1 MDEKDKQNRDYS
13 DFFSEKREQPEV
25 NRSHMETNQP
35 SEEPVSEAEVETW
48 RPERREYH
56 YYSYSSKHDANDL
69 QEISPPLT
77 KLEELPSSQVAVEVP
92 PAEQANPAGP
102 KSNWSAAP
110 RKKSGF
116 RRAFLAF
123 LAGAVV
129 MGGLMFGADHYN
141 LFTGGANGGASG
153 AAPVSGSGTLAANSG
168 EGGSGV
174 RTANLDVVRPS
185 DISGI
190 VDQASPAVVKI
201 ETFVKGRSA
210 SSGSSLF
217 NDPFFRQF
225 FGDDFFFS
233 RPEASPRN
241 ADELQPAG
249 MGTGFIF
256 DKEGYILTN
265 QHVIGD
271 ADVIRVYIQD
281 YNNNEP
287 VQAELLGSSYDLDL
301 AVLKIE
307 GSGEFPTLPL
317 GNADQTKVGD
327 WVVAIGNPYGFDHT
341 VTVGVLSAKE
351 RPITVPDSQ
360 GTRQYEHLLQ
370 TDASINPGNSGGPLL
385 NLNGEVIGINTAV
398 NSQAQGIGF
407 AIPTSTITQ
416 VLDNLKNNESIPKPY
431 IGIYMADLQEG
442 WLRELKVDST
452 DGVVIQSII
461 EGSPAEMAGL
471 RPYDVILQIDGKTI
485 KNTEELSKT
494 IQAKAIGDKIE
505 MTVSRD
511 GTKAT
516 TVVTIGDQNAS

>member
-1 MDEKDKQNRDYS
+1 MEEKDKQNRDYS
-13 DFFSEKREQPEV
+13 NFFSEKQELSEQ
-25 NRSHMETNQP
+25 NRSNRQEETLIEDASQP
-35 SEEPVSEAEVETW
+35 NVIEQQ
-48 RPERREYH
+48 ERQAYH
-56 YYSYSSKHDANDL
+56 YYTYTSKADDNEPSDDRTASSDGAND
-69 QEISPPLT
+69 S
-77 KLEELPSSQVAVEVP
+77 VVP
-92 PAEQANPAGP
+92 VPVSAKPAPAAPKKQWQAT
-102 KSNWSAAP
+102 P
-110 RKKSGF
+110 RKKNGI
-116 RRAFLAF
+116 RRVFSAF
-123 LAGAVV
+123 LAGALV
-129 MGGLMFGADHYN
+129 MGGMMFGADHYN
-141 LFTGGANGGASG
+141 VFTGGPDGMSNGTAS
-153 AAPVSGSGTLAANSG
+153 VSGSGTLAAGNG
-168 EGGSGV
+168 EGSGV

-201 ETFVKGRSA
+201 ETFVRGRETGGNSM
-210 SSGSSLF
+210 F

-225 FGDDFFFS
+225 FGDDFFS
-233 RPEASPRN
+233 GPEPAPQNSN
-241 ADELQPAG
+241 ELQPAG

-265 QHVIGD
+265 QHVVGD
-271 ADVIRVYIQD
+271 ADEIRVLIQD
-281 YNNNEP
+281 YNDNEP
-287 VQAELLGSSYDLDL
+287 VKAELLGSSYDLDL
-301 AVLKIE
+301 AVLKVE
-307 GSGEFPTLPL
+307 GADEFSTLPL
-317 GNADQTKVGD
+317 GNADQTSVGD

-351 RPITVPDSQ
+351 RPITIPDSQ

-385 NLNGEVIGINTAV
+385 NLDGEVIGINTAV

-407 AIPTSTITQ
+407 AIPTSTVTQ

-471 RPYDVILQIDGKTI
+471 RPYDVILNIDGEKI
-485 KNTEELSKT
+485 ADTEQLSKV
-494 IQAKAIGDKIE
+494 IQDKEIGSKVE

-511 GTKAT
+511 GTMMT
-516 TVVTIGDQNAS
+516 TVVSIGDQNAS